1 MLFYTSAKLAYAP
14 EGRLIPEAPETL
26 AKPSSSLET
35 PEKPCSPLETP
46 EKPCC
51 TLEMHGK
58 PHSPPEAPEKPC
70 YSLEMPGKLCS
81 PPETPEKQ
89 AFFTTLWKSRIFSCQ
104 LWSACQDH
112 LVVVSRALIVE
123 AVVIP
128 WMTTRDK

>member
-1 MLFYTSAKLAYAP
+1 LAYAP

-26 AKPSSSLET
+26 EKPSSSLET
-35 PEKPCSPLETP
+35 PEKPCCPLEMP
-46 EKPCC
+46 
-51 TLEMHGK
+51 GK

-70 YSLEMPGKLCS
+70 YPLEMPGKLCS

-89 AFFTTLWKSRIFSCQ
+89 AFFTTLWKSWIFSCQ
-104 LWSACQDH
+104 LWSTCWDH